1 MNSVFASLPDGLMIL
16 DGGMGQELINR
27 NASGQGVLWSAKALF
42 DFPDAVQAIHED
54 YIRAGADI
62 ITTNSYSC
70 IRNNFEPEGL
80 VDRLGEMNRLA
91 ARLAHR
97 ARDNCGKPVLIAG
110 SMGPQRGS
118 YRPDLVGSFDETEA
132 LYREQAEFL
141 APHIDLF
148 ICETLS
154 CIVEARA
161 AVVAATSTGKPVCLS
176 WSIED
181 SGAANLRSGET
192 IREAWQDIA
201 GLGLSAV
208 LLNCSPPEAISSVL
222 PELVSMTDL
231 PVGAYAN
238 AFTPIPEKWD
248 FHGDASIPPSRTDVT
263 PRTYA
268 DHAVNWLAAG
278 AKIIGGCCEVG
289 PKHIAQLNRR
299 LREKYI
305 LQKNSS
311 RPCKCE

>member
-1 MNSVFASLPDGLMIL
+1 MDKIFSNLPDGLILL
-16 DGGMGQELINR
+16 DGSMGQELINR
-27 NASGQGVLWSAKALF
+27 NASGQGALWSAKALF
-42 DFPDAVQAIHED
+42 DAPEAVQEIHED

-80 VDRLGEMNRLA
+80 LDRLGEMNRLSA
-91 ARLAHR
+91 ELALR

-118 YRPDLVGSFDETEA
+118 YRPDLVGSYAETEA

-141 APHIDLF
+141 APDVDFF

-154 CIVEARA
+154 CLVEARA
-161 AVVAATSTGKPVCLS
+161 AVTAAISTGKPVWLS

-181 SGAANLRSGET
+181 SGAANLRSGES
-192 IREAWQDIA
+192 IREAWEDIA
-201 GLGLSAV
+201 DSGISAV
-208 LLNCSPPEAISSVL
+208 LLNCSPPEAISKVL
-222 PELVSMTDL
+222 PELVSLCDL

-248 FHGDASIPPSRTDVT
+248 FHGEQSIPSSRTDVT
-263 PRTYA
+263 PQAYA
-268 DHAVNWLAAG
+268 DHAAGWVAAG
-278 AKIIGGCCEVG
+278 ARIVGGCCEVG
-289 PKHIAQLNRR
+289 PAHITQLNR
-299 LREKYI
+299 LRI
-305 LQKNSS
+305 GS
-311 RPCKCE
+311 

>member
-1 MNSVFASLPDGLMIL
+1 MDTVFSSLPEGLILL
-16 DGGMGQELINR
+16 DGSMGQELINR

-42 DFPDAVQAIHED
+42 DAPEAVQEIHED

-80 VDRLGEMNRLA
+80 LDRLGEMNRLA
-91 ARLAHR
+91 AELAHR

-118 YRPDLVGSFDETEA
+118 YRPDLVGSFEETEA

-141 APHIDLF
+141 APHVDFF

-154 CIVEARA
+154 CLVEARA
-161 AVVAATSTGKPVCLS
+161 AVTAATSTGKPVWLS
-176 WSIED
+176 WSIGD
-181 SGAANLRSGET
+181 SGAAKLRSGES
-192 IREAWQDIA
+192 IREAWEDIA
-201 GLGLSAV
+201 DSGISAV
-208 LLNCSPPEAISSVL
+208 LLNCSPPEAISKVL
-222 PELVSMTDL
+222 PELVSLCDL

-248 FHGDASIPPSRTDVT
+248 FHGEQSIPPSRTDVT
-263 PRTYA
+263 PQAYA
-268 DHAVNWLAAG
+268 DHAVGWIKAG
-278 AKIIGGCCEVG
+278 ARIIGGCCEVG
-289 PKHIAQLNRR
+289 PAHIAQLNR
-299 LREKYI
+299 LRT
-305 LQKNSS
+305 ST
-311 RPCKCE
+311 